1 MGIRFVER
9 IVAQSSIL
17 VTPYIF
23 QALFSRNRLYINGQK
38 LRFKDSINDHVNV
51 GEKLFFDMVRA
62 DPEEVCNTKRQWK
75 IVNTCSSGQWRI
87 QVDGCVDLERAKAR
101 Y

>member
-1 MGIRFVER
+1 MEIRFVD
-9 IVAQSSIL
+9 IDSSSMFVAQYL
-17 VTPYIF
+17 F

-62 DPEEVCNTKRQWK
+62 DPEEVCHNNNTEES
-75 IVNTCSSGQWRI
+75 C
-87 QVDGCVDLERAKAR
+87 
-101 Y
+101 